1 MRPVVAVTMPQM
13 MLISVVL
20 PAPLGPRSA
29 KISPLRISRL
39 TGCSACTP
47 DAYDFVTFS
56 IEMMGGIFILFSQKR
71 SLAVRDPLDQ
81 GGGEFGGGCLAA
93 DVARPDLIRIEGLA
107 EGGSQSQRH
116 FRQSAMVEHH
126 GGGEQERGWIGDAF
140 A

>member
-1 MRPVVAVTMPQM
+1 MSWPSAVTRPPLAVTMPQM

-56 IEMMGGIFILFSQKR
+56 IEMTGGICVLFSR
-71 SLAVRDPLDQ
+71 MRPSAVRDPLDQ
-81 GGGEFGGGCLAA
+81 RGGEFGGGCLAA
-93 DVARPDLIRIEGLA
+93 DVAGPDLIGIEGLA
-107 EGGSQSQRH
+107 EGGSQP
-116 FRQSAMVEHH
+116 
-126 GGGEQERGWIGDAF
+126 
-140 A
+140 